1 MAKYSCEIC
10 QSVFSQKGHLEAH
23 KKRKRPCKKDNTIEA
38 LVEKK
43 VQEMLT
49 KTMEGAV
56 KFDPTTTTSIQ
67 LHQMDYTLKTIP
79 ELKELCKQRK
89 IKGISGKL
97 KADLVKL
104 LEPTSSV
111 AVVSPTSAPITE
123 PTSVTITGTPT
134 ETTLN
139 LTDMINKVSYGECVA
154 MMKKIPANSIDM
166 VCTDPPYFLDGL
178 GDDWNKESLDTKGS
192 SAVVGNLPK
201 GMKFDRNQSKKFNEF
216 YSKVSAEIFRI
227 LKPGGAFVSFSSPR
241 LYHSMAMAIEDEGFE
256 IRDMLGW
263 IYTQSQVKAFS
274 QDHIIDKDK
283 SLTTEQKTKLKETC
297 TNWKTPQLKPAIE
310 PMCLAVKPI
319 AGRYID
325 NFQKYGTG
333 LMNTSEETKTGEG
346 FFPSNIITTEKVE
359 ESMDRVFLVSKPNK
373 AEKGDYNTHLSVKPV
388 HLISHLV
395 KLFTKEDA
403 IVLDP
408 FMGSGTTAVACVQ
421 AKRRFVGF
429 DINKEYIK
437 ITERRIKDSTS
448 QTSA

>member
-1 MAKYSCEIC
+1 MVKYSCEIC
-10 QSVFSQKGHLEAH
+10 QKTFAQKGHLETH
-23 KKRKRPCKKDNTIEA
+23 KNRKRACKKDNTIEA

-43 VQEMLT
+43 VQEVLS
-49 KTMEGAV
+49 KTNEQAV
-56 KFDPTTTTSIQ
+56 KIESQ
-67 LHQMDYTLKTIP
+67 QMSSAVSQQMDYNSKTIP
-79 ELKELCKQRK
+79 ELKELCKQKK
-89 IKGISGKL
+89 IKGISGKS
-97 KADLVKL
+97 KTDLVKL
-104 LEPTSSV
+104 LEGSSTTS
-111 AVVSPTSAPITE
+111 TSIPIQD
-123 PTSVTITGTPT
+123 TISTP
-134 ETTLN
+134 EIPLN
-139 LTDMINKVSYGECVA
+139 LTDMLNKVSYGECVE

-178 GDDWNKESLDTKGS
+178 GDDWNKESLDNKGS

-216 YSKVSAEIFRI
+216 YAKVSSEVYRI
-227 LKPGGAFVSFSSPR
+227 LKPGGAFISFSSPR
-241 LYHSMAMAIEDEGFE
+241 LYHSMAMAIEDAGFE

-274 QDHIIDKDK
+274 QDHIIEKDK
-283 SLTTEQKTKLKETC
+283 SLTAEQKKTLKETC
-297 TNWKTPQLKPAIE
+297 NNWKTPQLKPAIE

-319 AGRYID
+319 EGRYID

-346 FFPSNIITTEKVE
+346 FFPSNIITTDKVD

-373 AEKGDYNTHLSVKPV
+373 TEKGDYNTHLSVKPV
-388 HLISHLV
+388 SLISHLV

-421 AKRRFVGF
+421 SKRRYVGF

-448 QTSA
+448 SQTSA